1 MYAPPT
7 RDHILASDSWLLF
20 VMHSTRDLRRRIK
33 SISSTAQI
41 TKAMQMVAASKMRKA
56 QEAAIVGRPFVLLL
70 YRIQREATT
79 RMGDF
84 THPLLEVREVR
95 KRAVILVG
103 ADKGLCG
110 ALNSNLF
117 RLAAQ
122 FDPQSTVFI
131 TAGRKA
137 AQFIA
142 RSRRQLVAEFAY
154 GDEPKYPEAR
164 AIAAFARDLFLK
176 KEVDKVQIVA
186 TQFINTL
193 TQHPVCV
200 DFLPVGEVKGLK
212 IPGMEPEEQLEAEVE
227 AETTESLFE
236 PSPEAVLGYFLPI
249 YLNVYIYQT
258 LLNAKASEQSA
269 RMVSMKNATDNADH
283 LIKDLTLEYNKLR
296 QGNIT
301 KELLEIAGGQA
312 G

>member
-1 MYAPPT
+1 
-7 RDHILASDSWLLF
+7 
-20 VMHSTRDLRRRIK
+20 
-33 SISSTAQI
+33 
-41 TKAMQMVAASKMRKA
+41 MVAASKMRKA
-56 QEAAIVGRPFVLLL
+56 QEAALAGRPFVRLL
-70 YRIQREATT
+70 YLIQREATT
-79 RMGDF
+79 RMGAL
-84 THPLLEVREVR
+84 THPLLEVRAVR

-137 AQFIA
+137 AQFVA
-142 RSRRQLVAEFAY
+142 RTRRQLTAEFAY
-154 GDEPKYPEAR
+154 GDSPTFPEAR
-164 AIAAFARDLFLK
+164 AIANFSRDLFLK
-176 KEVDKVQIVA
+176 GEVDQIQIVS
-186 TQFINTL
+186 TRFVNTL
-193 TQHPVCV
+193 TQHPVSI
-200 DFLPVGEVKGLK
+200 DFLPVAEIKGMK
-212 IPGMEPEEQLEAEVE
+212 IPGTESEAERVTD
-227 AETTESLFE
+227 ANESLFE
-236 PSPEAVLGYFLPI
+236 PSPEFVLGYLLSH
-249 YLNVYIYQT
+249 YLNIYIYQV

-269 RMVSMKNATDNADH
+269 RMVSMKNATDSADG

-301 KELLEIAGGQA
+301 KELLEIAGGKA